1 MGRDYGFCHLGIS
14 RRNSLTF
21 GESRNLSQIFLQ
33 PAIKPLMLSATPL
46 SKSGVT
52 ELSENVGTAEVVAAI
67 RHRGSGLTAWSYRL
81 RLLALIAIY
90 LVIAYVLPRPASVTP
105 GGWRITAIFLSTI
118 VGFVLQPVS
127 GAVLVILAVT
137 SFVLIGGVPMTKA
150 LSGFASPS
158 LWLVIAAVLMSRAMA
173 DSGLSRRI
181 ALIFV
186 RRFGTTSLGVSY
198 SLAITDV
205 VLASGIPS
213 ITARSGGI
221 VLPIT
226 RSIALLYGST
236 PGETAAKLGTFL
248 MASVYQ
254 ASAVAC
260 AMFLTGQAS
269 NVLAAGMAA
278 QLAGVHVTWSSWLI
292 AAVAP
297 GIASC
302 IAIPYLVYRMLPPLI
317 RRTPAAADF
326 ANTELLAM
334 GGLSRSEKV
343 VLGTVSCVCGLWV
356 TTNWHGLDVTL
367 VALAG
372 VSTLFLFNVL
382 TWNNALTEKTAWD
395 MLVWYGGLIM
405 MGELLNDTGTPKAFA
420 LWVQSQIGHLPW
432 IAVLVA
438 TLVLYFYVHYA
449 FATITAHVLALFPV
463 FVVMLVHNGTPP
475 ALAVYSLACLA
486 NLTAGLTHY
495 GTTTAPI
502 IFSERYINLRDWWRV
517 GFAASLVNLAIW
529 LTIGFA
535 WWKLLRLW

>member
-1 MGRDYGFCHLGIS
+1 M
-14 RRNSLTF
+14 
-21 GESRNLSQIFLQ
+21 
-33 PAIKPLMLSATPL
+33 
-46 SKSGVT
+46 
-52 ELSENVGTAEVVAAI
+52 
-67 RHRGSGLTAWSYRL
+67 
-81 RLLALIAIY
+81 
-90 LVIAYVLPRPASVTP
+90 
-105 GGWRITAIFLSTI
+105 
-118 VGFVLQPVS
+118 
-127 GAVLVILAVT
+127 
-137 SFVLIGGVPMTKA
+137 
-150 LSGFASPS
+150 
-158 LWLVIAAVLMSRAMA
+158 
-173 DSGLSRRI
+173 
-181 ALIFV
+181 
-186 RRFGTTSLGVSY
+186 
-198 SLAITDV
+198 TDV

-226 RSIALLYGST
+226 RSIALLYGSA

-278 QLAGVHVTWSSWLI
+278 QLAGVQVTWSSWLI
-292 AAVAP
+292 AALAP

-302 IAIPYLVYRMLPPLI
+302 IAIPYLVYCMLPPLI

-326 ANTELLAM
+326 AKSELLEM
-334 GGLSRSEKV
+334 GGLSRREKI
-343 VLGTVSCVCGLWV
+343 VLATVSCVCGLWV
-356 TTNWHGLDVTL
+356 TTHWHGLDVTL
-367 VALAG
+367 VALGG
-372 VSTLFLFNVL
+372 VSVLFLFNVL
-382 TWNNALTEKTAWD
+382 TWNNALNEKTAWD

-405 MGELLNDTGTPKAFA
+405 MGELLNETGTPKAFA

-432 IAVLVA
+432 MAVLMA
-438 TLVLYFYVHYA
+438 TLVLYFYIHYA
-449 FATITAHVLALFPV
+449 FATITAHVLAMFPV

-529 LTIGFA
+529 LTVGFA